1 MKGIVLAGGSGTRLY
16 PLTLGVCKQLLPLY
30 DKPMVYYPLS
40 VLMLAGIQDI
50 MVISSPKYLPMFKEM
65 LSDGS
70 QWGIRLSYCA
80 QKSPDGIAQ
89 AFLLA
94 KEFIGNDSVCLALG
108 DNIFFGQGF
117 QPVLQGAAGLKEGG
131 RIFGYWVR
139 DPQRY
144 GVVEFDDA
152 YRVIGLE
159 EKPAVPR
166 SNYAIP
172 GLYFYDNNVVSIT
185 SELKPSA
192 RGELEITDVNREYMR
207 RGKLNVTLLGRGF
220 AWLDTGT
227 HESLLEASM
236 FVQTIEKRQGLKI
249 ACIEEIAYRM
259 GYIDREQLLQLAKP
273 LLNSGYGEY
282 LRDVAKTA
290 KRPASKHEVNNE
302 VF

>member
-1 MKGIVLAGGSGTRLY
+1 
-16 PLTLGVCKQLLPLY
+16 
-30 DKPMVYYPLS
+30 
-40 VLMLAGIQDI
+40 MLAGIQDI
-50 MVISSPKYLPMFKEM
+50 LIISSPKYLPLFSDM

-70 QWGIRLSYCA
+70 QWGIHLSYCP
-80 QKSPDGIAQ
+80 QEHPDGIAQ

-94 KEFIGNDSVCLALG
+94 KEFIGKDSVCLALG

-117 QPVLQGAAGLKEGG
+117 QPVLQNAANLKEGG
-131 RIFGYWVR
+131 RVFGYWVK

-144 GVVEFDDA
+144 GVVEFDESF
-152 YRVIGLE
+152 RVVGLE
-159 EKPAVPR
+159 EKPISPR

-172 GLYFYDNNVVSIT
+172 GLYFYDNDVVSIT
-185 SELKPSA
+185 EGLRPSA
-192 RGELEITDVNREYMR
+192 RGELEITDLNREYMHM
-207 RGKLNVTLLGRGF
+207 GKLQVTLLGRGF

-259 GYIDREQLLQLAKP
+259 GYIDREQLLRLATP

-282 LRDVAKTA
+282 LRDVANIA
-290 KRPASKHEVNNE
+290 KHSANKFEVNHE
-302 VF
+302 GF